1 MHKKIFDGKGNRDT
15 ELTGLLIK
23 KTQYTI
29 NIILSLKINSIIKY
43 KKISII

>member
-1 MHKKIFDGKGNRDT
+1 MHKRIFDGKDNRDT

-23 KTQYTI
+23 KTQYTV
-29 NIILSLKINSIIKY
+29 NIILLLNINSIIKY